1 MWCLR
6 WWWPQIVNL
15 LFLKFFRS
23 VFKSRYYMGR
33 SITVWYPEW
42 YPPNTDLTV
51 WRPNPWHISEVL
63 HLDLTSRVPGWDV
76 PPHLGP
82 PNHELP
88 ELRPVRERSAL
99 VACTQRRIL
108 HKAASSFSSSSSS
121 SSCPRFFFS
130 WELTKWRLE
139 LWILPTSLRF
149 SDCEWT
155 SSLWFWGVLVWF
167 LSVSVPVNRRKQTS

>member
-1 MWCLR
+1 MIKVLGYYLCLDFK
-6 WWWPQIVNL
+6 
-15 LFLKFFRS
+15 FLRS
-23 VFKSRYYMGR
+23 VLKSRYYMAR
-33 SITVWYPEW
+33 SITVWYPAW

-51 WRPNPWHISEVL
+51 WRPSPWHMSEVS
-63 HLDLTSRVPGWDV
+63 HLDLTSRAPGWDV
-76 PPHLGP
+76 PPHVGP

-88 ELRPVRERSAL
+88 ELRPVRDRSVL

-108 HKAASSFSSSSSS
+108 SQGSIFFF
-121 SSCPRFFFS
+121 FFFS

-155 SSLWFWGVLVWF
+155 SSLWLWGVLVWLF
-167 LSVSVPVNRRKQTS
+167 LVSVPVNRRKQTS